1 MHERACRTGRV
12 AVGGLALHFLDGLF
26 VLLVCLDRVDAERHD
41 LDAAQ
46 LTPLGRKLFVEC
58 VCNFHRMRGQRRVA
72 HTICTNACKGGL
84 QRSQQLAF
92 ELAVQ
97 IFPPVFLCHVAAHV
111 GIEQHGIDNLVA
123 VLAEAPQTNVHVD
136 ARPLIEHAERHR
148 RRGSVLVAGQLLG
161 VEIVDA
167 LRARRFSAEREALG
181 HVGEHFAHAV
191 TERTGENSRLGGRIV
206 DELARLER
214 GFHDLALIDDHHRL
228 SVRHRDDRTACD
240 DILVTLGVARPLGD
254 LFAAL
259 DREHIRVYRITV
271 KIFLPLVSQHTAA
284 RACCCFNKS
293 HLTFSFYL
301 IECRCFTIYTLVQEI
316 LFPVYVFSAQSASP
330 FTHISHFCQDTVV
343 PCYFFRFFVDFR
355 RAV

>member
-1 MHERACRTGRV
+1 MHERACRTGRI
-12 AVGGLALHFLDGLF
+12 AVGSLALHFLDGLF

-46 LTPLGRKLFVEC
+46 LTPLGRKLFVER
-58 VCNFHRMRGQRRVA
+58 VRNLHRMRGQRRVA
-72 HTICTNACKGGL
+72 HTVCTNARKGGL
-84 QRSQQLAF
+84 QRGQQLAF

-97 IFPPVFLCHVAAHV
+97 IFPSVFLCHVAAHV
-111 GIEQHGIDNLVA
+111 GIEQHGIDNPVA
-123 VLAEAPQTNVHVD
+123 VLAEAPQANVHVD
-136 ARPLIEHAERHR
+136 ARPLIKHAERHR

-167 LRARRFSAEREALG
+167 LCARRFSAEREALG

-191 TERTGENSRLGGRIV
+191 TKRTGENSRLGGRIV
-206 DELARLER
+206 DELTRLEC

-228 SVRHRDDRTACD
+228 SVRHRDDRAARD

-259 DREHIRVYRITV
+259 DREHVRVYRITV

-284 RACCCFNKS
+284 RACCCFDKS

-301 IECRCFTIYTLVQEI
+301 IECRCFTIYMVNN
-316 LFPVYVFSAQSASP
+316 
-330 FTHISHFCQDTVV
+330 
-343 PCYFFRFFVDFR
+343 
-355 RAV
+355 